1 MDTWTKVKTKKLRNI
16 GAQLQKCMR
25 NPCACCHETQWHFN
39 LNITEIKEPKV
50 IKVQRQRER
59 NRTLVYYLPMKNNV
73 GHVTKLKD
81 SLVYSDTR
89 DGAEI
94 VVAPD
99 SEILFYEIIATENLN
114 ATVLHN
120 DISDIIYM
128 EKSRRQRN
136 REFSWTAYYD
146 IDDINGFLRNMSETY
161 SKWSEVIVGGQS
173 YQGRSILGLRI
184 NTPGRKDSPK
194 PVVFIESGIHA
205 REWIAPA
212 TTTYFINELL
222 TSSDPNITALRDQ
235 FDWRIFP
242 SVNPDGYH
250 YSFTVDRFWRKTVS
264 GFGSRCFG
272 TDPNR
277 NWKYNWGQYSSSNN
291 PCDNKYAGSQPFS
304 EIETRTLSSYIKNIS
319 NLLAY
324 ISFHSSAAMLLVPY
338 SDSTEHINNYDD
350 LIQVGKTSL
359 DYGYETNKEE
369 RYRGPGTAAEILYK
383 ASGGSMDWVRYTLA
397 TPLVYTYELRGNS
410 FHWPPSRIYE
420 QGDEVTQMI
429 LGLATEAHKLG
440 YY

>member
-1 MDTWTKVKTKKLRNI
+1 MKFLFLFAFYTIVYFGFVSGVDSGYRTYENYKY
-16 GAQLQKCMR
+16 
-25 NPCACCHETQWHFN
+25 
-39 LNITEIKEPKV
+39 
-50 IKVQRQRER
+50 IKVQGD
-59 NRTLVYYLPMKNNV
+59 RTGIEIL
-73 GHVTKLKD
+73 KLALQDKDD

-99 SEILFYEIIATENLN
+99 SEILFNKIIATENLN
-114 ATVLHN
+114 ATVLYN
-120 DISDIIYM
+120 DISEIILM
-128 EKSRRQRN
+128 EKSMRRRN
-136 REFSWTAYYD
+136 RKFSWTAYFD
-146 IDDINGFLRNMSETY
+146 IDDIYGFLRNMSETY
-161 SKWSEVIVGGQS
+161 SEWSELIVGGQS

-184 NTPGRKDSPK
+184 NTPGSKDSPK

-222 TSSDPNITALRDQ
+222 TSNDPNITALRDQ

-250 YSFTVDRFWRKTVS
+250 YSYTVDRFWRKTVS
-264 GFGSRCFG
+264 GFGSSCFG
-272 TDPNR
+272 ADPNR
-277 NWKYNWGQYSSSNN
+277 NWNYNWGQFSSSNN
-291 PCDNKYAGSQPFS
+291 PCDYQIYAGSQPFS
-304 EIETRTLSSYIKNIS
+304 EIETRTLSSYIENIS

-324 ISFHSSAAMLLVPY
+324 ISFHSKAAMLLVPY
-338 SDSTEHINNYDD
+338 SDSTKRIDNYDD

-359 DYGYETNKEE
+359 DYGYEVNKKE
-369 RYRGPGTAAEILYK
+369 RYGGPGTAAEILYK

-420 QGDEVTQMI
+420 QGDEVTQMM
-429 LGLATEAHKLG
+429 LGLATEAQKLG

>member
-1 MDTWTKVKTKKLRNI
+1 MVVYFGFVSGVESGYRTYENYKYI
-16 GAQLQKCMR
+16 
-25 NPCACCHETQWHFN
+25 E
-39 LNITEIKEPKV
+39 
-50 IKVQRQRER
+50 VQGH
-59 NRTLVYYLPMKNNV
+59 RT
-73 GHVTKLKD
+73 GIEKLKLALQDKDD
-81 SLVYSDTR
+81 SLAYSDTR

-99 SEILFYEIIATENLN
+99 SEMLFNKIIATENLN
-114 ATVLHN
+114 ASVLHN
-120 DISDIIYM
+120 DISEIILM
-128 EKSRRQRN
+128 EKSVRRSKRD
-136 REFSWTAYYD
+136 FSWTAYYD
-146 IDDINGFLRNMSETY
+146 IDDINGFLKNMSEMY
-161 SKWSEVIVGGQS
+161 SKWSELIVGGQS

-184 NTPGRKDSPK
+184 NTPGLKDSPK

-222 TSSDPNITALRDQ
+222 TSNDPNITALRDQ

-250 YSFTVDRFWRKTVS
+250 YSYTVDRFWRKTVS

-272 TDPNR
+272 ADPNR
-277 NWKYNWGQYSSSNN
+277 NWKYNWGQHSSSHN
-291 PCDNKYAGSQPFS
+291 PCDYQTYAGSQQFS
-304 EIETRTLSSYIKNIS
+304 EIETRTLSSYIESIN

-324 ISFHSSAAMLLVPY
+324 ISFHSNAAMLLVPY
-338 SDSTEHINNYDD
+338 SDSTEHIDNYDD

-359 DYGYETNKEE
+359 DYGYEVNKKE
-369 RYRGPGTAAEILYK
+369 RYSDPGTAAEILYK

-429 LGLATEAHKLG
+429 LGLATEAQKLG